1 VRLLLPGAE
10 EDEATCL
17 QEELLAHMVREEF
30 VEAHRWRPG
39 DLVLWDNRTVI
50 HTATEYDRERHRR
63 HLWRTSVRGEVPIA
77 AD

>member
-1 VRLLLPGAE
+1 
-10 EDEATCL
+10 
-17 QEELLAHMVREEF
+17 
-30 VEAHRWRPG
+30 
-39 DLVLWDNRTVI
+39 VLWDNRTVI